1 MIPDPEQLAE
11 QHAREFAGP
20 QDRMLRQAGRALEAV
35 VQQLPEA
42 EQIAFADRYMTRL
55 TQLTLAQSS
64 SARPAEATTR
74 HTRRSPEAAGLPGD
88 ANPRPRRSGVRRWV
102 PVLLVVVAVILVLL
116 ISGLGAR

>member
-42 EQIAFADRYMTRL
+42 EQIAFADRYMARL

-74 HTRRSPEAAGLPGD
+74 PSPEAAGLPGD

-116 ISGLGAR
+116 IRGLGAR